1 MSSIPPPPPT
11 GRPSTPLP
19 PPPPSPYLPQPD
31 ARSTAPAP
39 GLATAA
45 LVCGITGLVLF
56 FFVVPSIV
64 AVVLGL
70 IAWNRA
76 RRAPSPGDGR
86 GRALAGWILGVIGIV
101 GFVAFVIGAI
111 ATDGFDEDT
120 ISIYDVHPGQCI
132 DFADDSDVAG
142 DVPRRDCDEPHDGE
156 VFLVGSVGSADDF
169 PGTSELERRAEA
181 VCIGDAFE
189 QYVGTAYDDSALD
202 VTYVTPSEDSWAAG
216 DRDVVCVATLP
227 ATTS

>member
-1 MSSIPPPPPT
+1 V
-11 GRPSTPLP
+11 
-19 PPPPSPYLPQPD
+19 
-31 ARSTAPAP
+31 P

-45 LVCGITGLVLF
+45 LVCGLTGLVVF
-56 FFVVPSIV
+56 FLVVPSIV

-86 GRALAGWILGVIGIV
+86 GRALAGWILGLIGV
-101 GFVAFVIGAI
+101 LGFVAFVIGAV
-111 ATDGFDEDT
+111 ATNGFEAGT

-132 DFADDSDVAG
+132 DFADDSDNVR

-156 VFLVGSVGSADDF
+156 VFLVSSVGDPDEF
-169 PGTSELERRAEA
+169 PGVSELDRRAEA

-189 QYVGTAYDDSALD
+189 QYVGTAYDDSELN

-227 ATTS
+227 DGDKLTATVEGSNQ